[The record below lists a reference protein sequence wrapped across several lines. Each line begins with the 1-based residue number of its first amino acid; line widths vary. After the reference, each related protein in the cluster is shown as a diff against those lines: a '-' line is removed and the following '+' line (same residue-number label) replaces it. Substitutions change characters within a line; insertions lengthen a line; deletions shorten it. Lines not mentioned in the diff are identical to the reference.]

1 MREASSIKMT
11 KEQLAPWIEKLNA
24 AEPKDY
30 DGIVAAMCGEN
41 GIKKKAAWQ
50 FLKDAGFEPKAGTPP
65 GDKTPQSGDQQGGA
79 TPDSTGAAA
88 QPSGNTPP
96 TDDTKHGTV
105 NQESGKPPALPAPE
119 QKPAKKRVKHE
130 KLKGKN
136 LIAGNK
142 TIAFDAD
149 GIAELD
155 AVDAKRLLTI
165 PGYTEVKE

>member
-1 MREASSIKMT
+1 MT
-11 KEQLAPWIEKLNA
+11 KEQLVPWIEKLNA

-41 GIKKKAAWQ
+41 GIKKKAAWA
-50 FLKDAGFEPKAGTPP
+50 FLKEAGFAPKIAAPP
-65 GDKTPQSGDQQGGA
+65 ADETTEGEEK
-79 TPDSTGAAA
+79 
-88 QPSGNTPP
+88 
-96 TDDTKHGTV
+96 
-105 NQESGKPPALPAPE
+105 ESGKPPAPPE
-119 QKPAKKRVKHE
+119 KKRVKHE
-130 KLKGKN
+130 NLKGKN

-155 AVDAKRLLTI
+155 AADADRLLTI